1 MLKSNLPESL
11 HSFRSLL
18 TLIREECK
26 GNIAALSKAAEFL
39 TGKIKESRKG
49 DLDESAAI
57 QSYLSR
63 NLLNRMERCF
73 GTGGNQLAFGDSSKD
88 ALIELLR
95 NSVNPTVHFSDPA
108 ISHLVKCG
116 VIVRLP
122 ANCVCITILC
132 YVSMEC

>member
-18 TLIREECK
+18 TLIREECQ

-63 NLLNRMERCF
+63 SVGMERCF
-73 GTGGNQLAFGDSSKD
+73 GTGANLLAFGQ
-88 ALIELLR
+88 LQGC
-95 NSVNPTVHFSDPA
+95 F
-108 ISHLVKCG
+108 
-116 VIVRLP
+116 
-122 ANCVCITILC
+122 
-132 YVSMEC
+132 